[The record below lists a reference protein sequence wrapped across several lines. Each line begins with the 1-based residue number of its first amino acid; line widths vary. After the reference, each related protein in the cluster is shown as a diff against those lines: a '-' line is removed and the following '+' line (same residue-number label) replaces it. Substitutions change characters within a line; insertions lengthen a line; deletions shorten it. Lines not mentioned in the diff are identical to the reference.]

1 MADTAENNIT
11 PISADSKLTDQEK
24 RDQLRA
30 RIEAGEKRQEERSFL
45 DQAKDVADS
54 AVDFAK
60 RHPVATVAGAI
71 AVGLAVGAMTR
82 RGRELGRRGGS
93 LASYATDAA
102 IAYGLSMIEGAGDKF
117 EDLGDATETQAR
129 RIKRDAGYRLDSM
142 GDSIRSS
149 GRRAS
154 RKSKRGYRDLRA
166 RLSN

>member
-117 EDLGDATETQAR
+117 EDFGDAAETLAR
-129 RIKRDAGYRLDSM
+129 RLKRDAGYRLDSM
-142 GDSIRSS
+142 GDYIRSS